1 MTFMGWSYDG
11 YDQSLRQIPVSFFM
25 ALEYFESRFQM
36 TGFPIVFQI
45 NKEKNLEMEF
55 SPKGMELSYFQE

>member
-1 MTFMGWSYDG
+1 
-11 YDQSLRQIPVSFFM
+11 M
-25 ALEYFESRFQM
+25 ALEPFESRFQM

-55 SPKGMELSYFQE
+55 SPKGMELSYFQA